1 MILSILAALFD
12 VGGYA
17 FYFFHVYGGSTFPNP
32 ASWTIWTFLAAL
44 NALTF
49 WKASNDALATL
60 QFFVGAGMCVAIFL
74 YTLGAGRFTPLDA
87 VDTGVLIFC
96 VVVCVV
102 WYLTRNA
109 LYANLVLVGV
119 GAISVYPLMAG
130 IVTHPSIERP
140 HAWIF
145 WTCAFVVTSMN
156 VYMRSQD
163 AYPRKRVL
171 LMAMPSSGLILH
183 AGVACLVLFFQSN

>member
-1 MILSILAALFD
+1 MVLSILAALFD
-12 VGGYA
+12 VVAYV
-17 FYFFHVYGGSTFPNP
+17 FYFFHIYGGSTLPNS
-32 ASWTIWTFLAAL
+32 ATWTIWVFLAAL

-60 QFFVGAGMCVAIFL
+60 QFFVGASMCVVIFL
-74 YTLGAGRFTPLDA
+74 YSLGAGRFTPLGVIDS
-87 VDTGVLIFC
+87 GVLIFC

-109 LYANLVLVGV
+109 LYANLVLVAV
-119 GAISVYPLMAG
+119 EAISVYPLMAG
-130 IVTHPSIERP
+130 IVMRPAIERP

-145 WTCAFVVTSMN
+145 WTGAFIVTSVN
-156 VYMRSQD
+156 VYIRSQD

-171 LMAMPSSGLILH
+171 LMAMPLSGIISH
-183 AGVACLVLFFQSN
+183 AAVVCLVLFFQKH